1 MKHLAIS
8 IICWAFCQRL
18 SLYCSRPPS
27 SFYSICKLEVLTLI
41 LQFCCAH
48 MIIYSNS
55 LEAVS
60 VEDGVRRHAYSPH
73 TLRSC
78 SARPQLRAV
87 GHLAGPSM
95 QMSEGF
101 TVYPSFDFPDCT
113 ETWTSTLHFQSQLCF
128 SDLWGILDP
137 SFPSFHSF
145 LLISSHCSRA
155 QPFPFSNPIRS
166 LRPSSI
172 LCMQQGSGD
181 SSSEILTGSAH
192 INSMG
197 GAGRSE

>member
-1 MKHLAIS
+1 MSLWNIWRS
-8 IICWAFCQRL
+8 L
-18 SLYCSRPPS
+18 SSAGHFASVSHCIAHAPPS

-101 TVYPSFDFPDCT
+101 TVDPSFDFPDCT

-181 SSSEILTGSAH
+181 SSSEF
-192 INSMG
+192 
-197 GAGRSE
+197 

>member
-18 SLYCSRPPS
+18 SLYCSRPPLLVLFHLQAW
-27 SFYSICKLEVLTLI
+27 SFNPYFAI
-41 LQFCCAH
+41 LLCSHDHLQQQPGGSECRRWSKTTCIFTAH
-48 MIIYSNS
+48 
-55 LEAVS
+55 
-60 VEDGVRRHAYSPH
+60 
-73 TLRSC
+73 TSC

-101 TVYPSFDFPDCT
+101 TVDPSFDFPDCT

-181 SSSEILTGSAH
+181 SSSEF
-192 INSMG
+192 
-197 GAGRSE
+197 

>member
-1 MKHLAIS
+1 M
-8 IICWAFCQRL
+8 
-18 SLYCSRPPS
+18 SLWNIWRSVSSAGHFASVSHCIAHAPPS

-95 QMSEGF
+95 QMEWGL
-101 TVYPSFDFPDCT
+101 YCRSFLWF
-113 ETWTSTLHFQSQLCF
+113 SRLHR
-128 SDLWGILDP
+128 DLNQHP
-137 SFPSFHSF
+137 SFPVTTLLLWPLGHSWPFISLLPLFFTHFLSLFPRPALSF
-145 LLISSHCSRA
+145 L
-155 QPFPFSNPIRS
+155 QSNTFFTTILYS
-166 LRPSSI
+166 LYVTRKWWFK
-172 LCMQQGSGD
+172 LR
-181 SSSEILTGSAH
+181 
-192 INSMG
+192 NSNWV
-197 GAGRSE
+197 STY